1 MPTRPL
7 PSPRSSDLLALGL
20 RPTLPR
26 QAVMAV
32 FQAHEMRHLSAE
44 DVYRHAHTQGT
55 TMSLSTVYKVLSQF
69 EQVGLLRR
77 SELGHSQTVY
87 ELNDPAATRHGH
99 LVCALSGKVIELHL
113 PELEA
118 QLTLM
123 AHRHG
128 LQLGNWSLTVWG
140 HPVAETAA
148 SAQVPPGGHGD

>member
-69 EQVGLLRR
+69 EQV
-77 SELGHSQTVY
+77 
-87 ELNDPAATRHGH
+87 AC
-99 LVCALSGKVIELHL
+99 CA
-113 PELEA
+113 
-118 QLTLM
+118 
-123 AHRHG
+123 
-128 LQLGNWSLTVWG
+128 
-140 HPVAETAA
+140 AA
-148 SAQVPPGGHGD
+148 SWASRTRCTSGMNPRPPATATWCAPSAAK